1 MTCPAAYLVA
11 AGCLPLLLLAF
22 GVGYLA
28 GLEAAPR
35 IASPTDAEEPHND

>member
-11 AGCLPLLLLAF
+11 AGCLPVLLLAF
-22 GVGYLA
+22 GAGYLA

-35 IASPTDAEEPHND
+35 IAPRTDAEELRND